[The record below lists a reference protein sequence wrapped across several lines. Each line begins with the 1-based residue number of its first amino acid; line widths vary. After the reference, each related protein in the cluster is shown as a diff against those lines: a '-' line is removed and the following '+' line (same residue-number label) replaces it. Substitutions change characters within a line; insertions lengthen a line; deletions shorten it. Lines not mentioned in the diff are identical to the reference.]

1 MEGWVKLH
9 RKLLTSQIFSNE
21 KLLRIW
27 IWCLLKAS
35 YQDYSQLVGTQNVE
49 LKSGQFVFGRKKAAE
64 ELKMNESMFYRN
76 IKLLESMRKNQHQIK
91 Q

>member
-9 RKLLTSQIFSNE
+9 RKLLSSQIFQND

-35 YQDYSQLVGTQNVE
+35 YQDYSQLVGMQNVN
-49 LKSGQFVFGRKKAAE
+49 LKSGQFVFGRKAAAE
-64 ELKMNESMFYRN
+64 ELKMNENTFYHN
-76 IKLLESMRKNQHQIK
+76 IKFLEKIRSH
-91 Q
+91 